1 MDMKSDDGNINKIS
15 CHHKH
20 IGNPLNDK
28 SNEYCIV
35 YVDEYW
41 TGHKTQQTN
50 HWYNGNRTLRCI
62 IDMYPTDRYRG
73 SGERE
78 EERDK
83 RKREEWEDK
92 RVIKTGKKRLA
103 KIELN
108 KRKFVGEEER

>member
-1 MDMKSDDGNINKIS
+1 
-15 CHHKH
+15 
-20 IGNPLNDK
+20 
-28 SNEYCIV
+28 
-35 YVDEYW
+35 
-41 TGHKTQQTN
+41 
-50 HWYNGNRTLRCI
+50 
-62 IDMYPTDRYRG
+62 MYPTDRYRG

-83 RKREEWEDK
+83 RKREEWEEK

>member
-15 CHHKH
+15 CHQKH

-35 YVDEYW
+35 YVYEYW

-50 HWYNGNRTLRCI
+50 HWYNSNRTLRCI
-62 IDMYPTDRYRG
+62 ICILQTG
-73 SGERE
+73 IEEVGRE
-78 EERDK
+78 
-83 RKREEWEDK
+83 RKREIKERERSEWK